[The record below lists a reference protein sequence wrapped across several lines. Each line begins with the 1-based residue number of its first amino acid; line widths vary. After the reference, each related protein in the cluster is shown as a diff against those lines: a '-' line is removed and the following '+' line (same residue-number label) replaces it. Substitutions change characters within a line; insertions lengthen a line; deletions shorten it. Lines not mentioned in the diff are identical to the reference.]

1 MINMNHKTNNIINN
15 TGWAEIELSNE
26 SLLKL
31 NHLFNYSESILNKKT
46 VKFLDNNDFH
56 NEVTKSTIRSL
67 LRYSNQSKIFVK
79 SLIKDL
85 VNHQEGIKDFYLTPP
100 YIIIHKPKDYEEEG
114 SFHSDT
120 VKYCGKSFT
129 SWTPINNYKMSY
141 PALSILNK
149 SHSIYIK
156 IILKILNKIKL
167 SKNIS
172 QICKF
177 LQIKPLDLIVK
188 KNFTYLWHSD
198 LIHKGNLNTTDKI
211 HVALVTR
218 ISEKPLYYEPT
229 VKISEI
235 INNDNLSNQKK
246 EVTFDNLSSKI
257 FEICEF
263 AEKETDLIKCA
274 CHLKDITDKNLLKHI
289 SFALSIIAQRFQNNF
304 SYNLDLIS
312 FLLTKENLVSLER
325 FLIKSKD
332 QEISKNIMKKF
343 YEDENL
349 SYQEAMVIK
358 KLKNQNLN
366 DVMHRKKIGWLE

>member
-1 MINMNHKTNNIINN
+1 MNDNTSSIINN
-15 TGWAEIELSNE
+15 KGWAEIKLSNE

-31 NHLFNYSESILNKKT
+31 NHLFSYSESILNNKT
-46 VKFLDNNDFH
+46 VKFLENDDFH

-67 LRYSNQSKIFVK
+67 LRYSSQSKMFVK

-100 YIIIHKPKDYEEEG
+100 YIIIHKPKDNKEKG
-114 SFHSDT
+114 IFHSDT

-141 PALSILNK
+141 PALSILDK
-149 SHSIYIK
+149 SHSFYSK
-156 IILKILNKIKL
+156 IIFKILNKTKL
-167 SKNIS
+167 SKNIA
-172 QICKF
+172 QIFQF
-177 LQIKPLDLIVK
+177 LKIKPLDLIVK

-198 LIHKGNLNTTDKI
+198 LIHKGNLNTTDKTHI
-211 HVALVTR
+211 ALVTR

-235 INNDNLSNQKK
+235 IDNENLSNKK
-246 EVTFDNLSSKI
+246 EEITFENLSSKI

-263 AEKETDLIKCA
+263 AEKEVDLIKYA
-274 CHLKDITDKNLLKHI
+274 CHLRDITDKNLLKHI

-304 SYNLDLIS
+304 SYNLDFIS
-312 FLLTKENLVSLER
+312 FLLSKENLVSLER
-325 FLIKSKD
+325 FLTKSKD
-332 QEISKNIMKKF
+332 QEISKNIIKNF
-343 YEDENL
+343 YENKNL
-349 SYQEAMVIK
+349 SYQETMIIK

-366 DVMHRKKIGWLE
+366 DAIHQKKIGWLD